1 MARLATLSPRLGT
14 LDTRTARPPARTW
27 EDRKVSEPRQGFY
40 QSPEWRALR
49 DRVTEQ
55 RGKRCEDC
63 GRTGT
68 RIYCDH
74 IVELQD
80 GGAGLDDAN
89 IRLRCGS
96 CHTRKTADARARRL
110 GVR

>member
-1 MARLATLSPRLGT
+1 MKTLRPRIGT

-27 EDRKVSEPRQGFY
+27 ADRKANELNQDFY

-49 DRVTEQ
+49 DQVTKQ

-74 IVELQD
+74 IMELQD
-80 GGAGLDDAN
+80 GGAGLDETN

-110 GVR
+110 GLR

>member
-1 MARLATLSPRLGT
+1 MPLKTLGPRLATLDS
-14 LDTRTARPPARTW
+14 RTARPPARTW
-27 EDRKVSEPRQGFY
+27 EDRKASEPHQGFY

-49 DRVTEQ
+49 DRVTRQ

-80 GGAGLDDAN
+80 GGAGLDEAN

-96 CHTRKTADARARRL
+96 CHTRKTADARARRMGL
-110 GVR
+110 R

>member
-1 MARLATLSPRLGT
+1 MPLKTLGPRLATLDS
-14 LDTRTARPPARTW
+14 RTAWPPARTW
-27 EDRKVSEPRQGFY
+27 EERKASEPRQGFY
-40 QSPEWRALR
+40 QSTEWRALR
-49 DRVTEQ
+49 DRVTRQ

-74 IVELQD
+74 VVELQD
-80 GGAGLDDAN
+80 GGAGLDETN

-96 CHTRKTADARARRL
+96 CHTRKTVDARASRL
-110 GVR
+110 GLR